1 VLQSFVLY
9 AQNALK
15 LTYEYLAFLK
25 KFLGSLSLAMRGGKE
40 EGGAEG
46 REAILVLSRSTVVD
60 TFETIDTNICV
71 FHRKRRAHSRTK
83 VLPIESFNKFEG
95 TISQNENI
103 SFLSVSLGTG
113 IISTSQFP
121 QYERLSS

>member
-46 REAILVLSRSTVVD
+46 REA
-60 TFETIDTNICV
+60 
-71 FHRKRRAHSRTK
+71 RKGRARMSPQNVSHGDAN
-83 VLPIESFNKFEG
+83 EFNR
-95 TISQNENI
+95 
-103 SFLSVSLGTG
+103 V
-113 IISTSQFP
+113 
-121 QYERLSS
+121 